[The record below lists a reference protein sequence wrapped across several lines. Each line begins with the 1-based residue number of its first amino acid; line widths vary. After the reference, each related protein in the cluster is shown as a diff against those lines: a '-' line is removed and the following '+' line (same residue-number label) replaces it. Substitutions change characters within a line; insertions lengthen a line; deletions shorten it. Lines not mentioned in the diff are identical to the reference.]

1 MEPEMT
7 LDMLL
12 PGDTAVVHL
21 INDKILSR
29 RLVALGFT
37 EGTEVK
43 CSFTAPSGD
52 PVAYEY
58 AAGCIALRRSEARRV
73 ELWG

>member
-1 MEPEMT
+1 MT

-12 PGDTAVVHL
+12 PGDTAIVRL
-21 INDKILSR
+21 IDDQILR
-29 RLVALGFT
+29 GRLVALGFT
-37 EGTEVK
+37 EGGEVK

-58 AAGCIALRRSEARRV
+58 SAGCIALRRSEARSV
-73 ELWG
+73 VLWG

>member
-1 MEPEMT
+1 MT
-7 LDMLL
+7 LDMLS
-12 PGDTAVVHL
+12 PGDTAVVRL
-21 INDKILSR
+21 INDQILSR

-37 EGTEVK
+37 EGGEVK

-58 AAGCIALRRSEARRV
+58 AAGCIALRRREARSV